1 MGDLD
6 QYHVQE
12 TMDQSIPFSRA
23 YASDSDDDGPDEEV
37 DEEGFMPKE
46 AQAFKKL
53 FGRDHKTPLFKDLSL
68 ADEAVVDGGKC
79 ISLEV
84 GQVLT
89 VIWKTARTG
98 YIPVVSFNP
107 SWN

>member
-1 MGDLD
+1 
-6 QYHVQE
+6 
-12 TMDQSIPFSRA
+12 MDQSIPFSRA

-37 DEEGFMPKE
+37 DKEGFTPKE
-46 AQAFKKL
+46 AQAFKKV

-79 ISLEV
+79 ISLGARPSSHRDLED
-84 GQVLT
+84 
-89 VIWKTARTG
+89 ARTG